1 MPIHSDHKYI
11 DALCRG
17 DNRLI
22 EEIYQ
27 KHAPEVR
34 RWVCDNSGSTADAQD
49 VFQRGL
55 MAILTQYCRPDFIL
69 TRPFGALLFAICKN
83 LHRKGLSRNK
93 QEENLRNQ
101 VEMEYKD
108 TESGKSLLEESE
120 EAAEK
125 SAMHA
130 CLERT
135 FGLLTPL
142 CRQALQLNAE
152 GLSGEAIAE
161 QLGMSNRNAVYARL
175 HDCRN
180 RWSQLYHQQCKR

>member
-1 MPIHSDHKYI
+1 MGSHPDQKYVE
-11 DALCRG
+11 ALCRG

-22 EEIYQ
+22 EEIYR

-34 RWVCDNSGSTADAQD
+34 QWVCNNNGSPADAQD

-55 MAILTQYCRPDFIL
+55 MAILIQYCRPDFRL
-69 TRPFGALLFAICKN
+69 TRPFGALLFAICQN
-83 LHRKGLSRNK
+83 LHRKGLRRNK
-93 QEENLRNQ
+93 QEEHLRNE

-108 TESGKSLLEESE
+108 AEGGKSLLEEAE

-125 SAMHA
+125 SALQA
-130 CLERT
+130 CLEKT
-135 FGLLTPL
+135 FAQLTPL
-142 CRQALQLNAE
+142 CQQALRLNAE
-152 GLSGEAIAE
+152 SLSGEAIAE

-180 RWSQLYHQQCKR
+180 RWSQLFHQQCQR